1 MVTNL
6 ASYCFAR
13 LQGLPKLRQQLL
25 EQCRGWSLKGTI
37 LLAPEGI
44 NLFVA
49 GEPSKLDA
57 LVEFLRQIAGL
68 ENLELKFSQSQR
80 QPFSR
85 MLVRLKKEIIAF
97 GVEGID
103 PVQAPAPRLAPQELK
118 KWLDEG
124 RPLVLLDTRN
134 DYEVKLGTFRGATS
148 LGIDHFREFPQASQG
163 LADSLKSAPVVTFC
177 TGGIR
182 CEKAAPWLQK
192 IGFDNVWQLQGGIL
206 RYFEEVGGDHYEG
219 ECFVFDQRVG
229 VDPALSETESVLC
242 YVCQQPLSP
251 AEQADPR
258 YTPEISCPHCYRP
271 PHTQLERRQE
281 DLARVTRPLPGS
293 IPSLNR
299 RPLRIPGKLDGAPLA
314 RALTTLFPQLEP
326 QLWEQLAANGH
337 LLDPQGAPVHLQSVV
352 RAGEQYLRLI
362 PEDVEPAVNPS
373 IGVLYEDE
381 ALLVL
386 NKPAPLPMHPCG
398 RFQRNTLQHILQ
410 LAWHPEGIRPAHRLD
425 ANTTGVL
432 VCAKSRHWSRLLQPH
447 FEAAQKLYR
456 VRVQGHPKER
466 DFEVNLPIAVDPEQ
480 AGLRGVDPAG
490 KSAHTR
496 FRVLAYFEDGTS
508 LLQAC
513 PSTGRSNQI
522 RIHLWH
528 LGHPVVGD
536 PAYLPEGKLGQRQTL
551 DVTEPPLHLHCWQII
566 LTHPITRQLV
576 EFACEAPWSEGLT
589 AADGRSGH
597 D

>member
-1 MVTNL
+1 MVCNL
-6 ASYCFAR
+6 ACYCFAPM
-13 LQGLPKLRQQLL
+13 QGLPPLRQRLL
-25 EQCRGWSLKGTI
+25 DHCRQGGLKGTI

-49 GEPSKLDA
+49 GDRERLEDLVAFLQQIPGLANLD
-57 LVEFLRQIAGL
+57 
-68 ENLELKFSQSQR
+68 LKWSESQQ

-97 GVEGID
+97 GMDGID
-103 PVQAPAPRLAPQELK
+103 PVQAPAPRLTPQELK
-118 KWLDEG
+118 SWLDEG

-134 DYEVKLGTFRGATS
+134 EYEIKLGTFRGAIS
-148 LGIDHFREFPQASQG
+148 LGIDHFRDFPQASQG
-163 LADSLKSAPVVTFC
+163 LSEALKSAPVVTFC

-192 IGFDNVWQLQGGIL
+192 IGFEKVWQLQGGIL
-206 RYFEEVGGDHYEG
+206 RYFEEVGGAHYQG

-229 VDPALSETESVLC
+229 VDPALCETESVLC
-242 YVCQQPLSP
+242 FACQQPLSP

-258 YTPEISCPHCYRP
+258 YRPELSCPHCYREP
-271 PHTQLERRQE
+271 EKRRQS
-281 DLARVTRPLPGS
+281 DLDRVTQPLPGS

-299 RPLRIPGKLDGAPLA
+299 RPLRIPGFLDGASLGAALA
-314 RALTTLFPQLEP
+314 RLFPQVEP
-326 QLWEQLAANGH
+326 QEWSHLSAAGH
-337 LLDPQGAPVHLQSVV
+337 LLDPQGRPADLQKGV
-352 RAGEQYLRLI
+352 RAGEEYLRLT
-362 PEDVEPAVNPS
+362 PEEIEPPVNASIAV
-373 IGVLYEDE
+373 VYEDE

-398 RFQRNTLQHILQ
+398 RFQRNTLQHILR

-432 VCAKSRHWSRLLQPH
+432 VCAKSRHASRLLQPH
-447 FEAAQKLYR
+447 FELAQKVYR
-456 VRVQGHPKER
+456 VRVHGHPPQA
-466 DFEVNLPIAVDPEQ
+466 DFEVDLPIAVEPEQ

-496 FRVLAYFEDGTS
+496 FEVLAHLEDGTS
-508 LLQAC
+508 LLQAY

-536 PAYLPEGKLGQRQTL
+536 PAYLPEGKRGQRQTL
-551 DVTEPPLHLHCWQII
+551 DLGEPPLHLHCWQIA
-566 LTHPITRQLV
+566 LTHPFTRERL
-576 EFACEAPWSEGLT
+576 EFRCAPPWSEGLGT
-589 AADGRSGH
+589 GAGRSGH